1 MRISRDCLFYFYFL
15 LFFFGVFDFVAVLP
29 FVDDDFAGAFLFG
42 DDVAFFAGV
51 VFPFG
56 DDVFGA
62 DIFAAGDFPLGDAL
76 FPFARPF
83 PCPVCDKATYLST
96 VQLTFSRAQNIG
108 SHFAHF

>member
-1 MRISRDCLFYFYFL
+1 LFLLLFY
-15 LFFFGVFDFVAVLP
+15 LFFFGVFDFAEVLP

-51 VFPFG
+51 FF
-56 DDVFGA
+56 A
-62 DIFAAGDFPLGDAL
+62 AAIFTAGDFPLGDGL

-83 PCPVCDKATYLST
+83 LCPVCDKAMNLST